1 VSRFLQLLCI
11 VGFAMMQTGSVTRL
25 PWAGVQLEL
34 LPMVL
39 VSFSLRL
46 PLTRALAFAL
56 IGGAMV
62 DSFSAGPWG
71 FSALFLL
78 SQVVVLDRLRHVFF
92 LETVPAFF
100 FCGFF
105 AALAYMLCSLGI
117 SLVQRGLLPPSSNA
131 LRELIWMDWSG
142 IGTGILVVSGIS
154 GLVAPLFDWAGMR
167 YLGFPQLRFG
177 ADEDTAG
184 AA

>member
-1 VSRFLQLLCI
+1 VFRILQLLCI
-11 VGFAMMQTGSVTRL
+11 VGFAMMQTGAVTRL

-34 LPMVL
+34 LPMVM

-46 PLTRALAFAL
+46 PLTRALVFAL
-56 IGGAMV
+56 MGGAMV

-71 FSALFLL
+71 FSAFFLL

-105 AALAYMLCSLGI
+105 AAFAYMLASLGV
-117 SLVQRGLLPPSSNA
+117 SLVQRGLLTPSNIA
-131 LRELIWMDWSG
+131 LPELVWMDWSG

-154 GLVAPLFDWAGMR
+154 GIAAPLFDWAGQR
-167 YLGFPQLRFG
+167 FLGFPRLRFG
-177 ADEDTAG
+177 VDGDTAG